1 MSVDVHIV
9 VHDIVEPV
17 GLNSPSTDGSR
28 TITQNEADRRTQE
41 GRTKSRWMEVAIKFE
56 VT

>member
-1 MSVDVHIV
+1 MSVDVHIA
-9 VHDIVEPV
+9 VHSIVGPV

-28 TITQNEADRRTQE
+28 TITQNEADRRIQE